1 MTGGI
6 QALSLSVVNE
16 GNGKEVIKLLLEH
29 RGADVVITEEVVK
42 AAAGNEESGE
52 EVMQLLLQYSSAD
65 VVITE
70 EAVEIIALLF
80 SQEVML
86 ILLEHRGADVVI
98 TEEVVKAAAGNKE
111 WGKGDAAVA

>member
-16 GNGKEVIKLLLEH
+16 GNGKEVIKLLLEY
-29 RGADVVITEEVVK
+29 READVVITEEVVK
-42 AAAGNEESGE
+42 AAAANEESGK
-52 EVMQLLLQYSSAD
+52 EVVQL
-65 VVITE
+65 
-70 EAVEIIALLF
+70 
-80 SQEVML
+80 
-86 ILLEHRGADVVI
+86 LLEHRGADVVI